1 MAKQDL
7 VVKLML
13 ESGAF
18 GKDIREAERKAQ
30 DFSNKMQNAGKTAGA
45 FGKEIGLSAGALGKL
60 GGVLS
65 GAGGAIAA
73 VGAFKNIM
81 ESSGGT
87 ARQFGGIVEGCK
99 SVVDNFQTAIATFD
113 FSNFNEGLLTVI
125 KNGKKYKE
133 AIIDMQQGDVGY
145 DFLKTDYSERLKA
158 LEVKYKDPKTT
169 DAERKLIET
178 ERDELLKKW
187 SEDAAGN
194 LNLHLNAFLTSIK
207 NKEKDINTDLL
218 DLDTV
223 MELIGE
229 ASRDFNANRDE
240 EIVKS
245 WKKKSKEIN
254 KARREWK
261 RVERYRDAITA
272 GTQMGDIVSVSAET
286 DELEAKYEKLK
297 SDYQTL
303 MIKATIFDKYKPD
316 ELQQLYTL
324 LTSAKKQNEEV
335 SAKTSEVMGWSAP
348 SASTKTSGS
357 NGKATSV
364 STVGATHPEI
374 KNMEGS
380 IGKIKEDIAEAKKIR
395 DSYLLGSD
403 AWSEEAAKVASLE
416 RQLKLM
422 EGEMDKLLSKYKMEK
437 LPELPDLIDQ
447 WTENAKNKNNGLAVP
462 KGYKREGGL
471 IVKDVKAPDINV
483 DKIVDELDT
492 MNSALSSSIM
502 LVNGLGAAFASCE
515 DETAQQLAG
524 VSDIVGSVMAG
535 IMSLTQIQQS
545 AIATNNAYALSVA
558 TGQAASLPFPANLA
572 AIATVV
578 GTLISVFATI
588 KQMSNNKF
596 AEGGIVGGTS
606 YSGDKLFA
614 MVNSGEMILNKRQ
627 QRNLSNMIGG
637 GGGQVEFHIS
647 GDSLVGVLNN
657 KRHKTNLTR

>member
-7 VVKLML
+7 VVKLL
-13 ESGAF
+13 LDSGAF
-18 GKDIREAERKAQ
+18 GNDLRQAERKAQ
-30 DFSNKMQNAGKTAGA
+30 DFSNKMKSAGNSAGA

-60 GGVLS
+60 GGVLG

-73 VGAFKNIM
+73 VGAFKSIM

-87 ARQFGGIVEGCK
+87 AKQFGGIVEGCK

-133 AIIDMQQGDVGY
+133 AIIDMQQGDIGY

-178 ERDELLKKW
+178 ERDKLLKDW

-223 MELIGE
+223 MELISE

-254 KARREWK
+254 KARRDWK
-261 RVERYRDAITA
+261 RVEGYRDAITA

-286 DELEAKYEKLK
+286 DALEAKYEKLK

-303 MIKATIFDKYKPD
+303 MIKATIFDKYKPE

-357 NGKATSV
+357 NGKATGV
-364 STVGATHPEI
+364 STGGSTGGSDIIIPNPKIQSELEAAISQQKKLKSEAEQGSEAWWKATNALAEYTKQLEKLLLLEAKLEHPMEPLPEI
-374 KNMEGS
+374 SS
-380 IGKIKEDIAEAKKIR
+380 ILPPQKIEAP
-395 DSYLLGSD
+395 
-403 AWSEEAAKVASLE
+403 
-416 RQLKLM
+416 
-422 EGEMDKLLSKYKMEK
+422 EM
-437 LPELPDLIDQ
+437 
-447 WTENAKNKNNGLAVP
+447 GLAVP

-471 IVKDVKAPDINV
+471 IVKDAKAPDINV

-524 VSDIVGSVMAG
+524 VSDIVSSVMAG

-545 AIATNNAYALSVA
+545 AIATNNAYALSAA